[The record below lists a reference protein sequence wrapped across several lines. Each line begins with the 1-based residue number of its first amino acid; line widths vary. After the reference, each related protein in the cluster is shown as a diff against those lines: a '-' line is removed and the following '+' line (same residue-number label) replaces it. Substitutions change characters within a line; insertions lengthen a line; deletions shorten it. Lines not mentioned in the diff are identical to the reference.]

1 MRGRVICAA
10 LVAMA
15 LAGTGRADEAGRL
28 DSSAGPLRVERMVAG
43 LNEPWAIAFDPQGNI
58 WITERDG
65 RLTRSAPDGSATTV
79 IDGLPAVWAMGQGG
93 LLDLVIAR
101 DFAQTGRIVFS
112 YAKPGGAGASTALAT
127 ATVRGDRLEGLRDL
141 WVQPRP
147 TDSAIHFAARI
158 LEDADGDLILT
169 TGDRGEG
176 MPAQADEG
184 ARGRVLRIA
193 PDGSRVEEI
202 SRGHRNPQGLAVDLT
217 GQLWASEH
225 GAMGGD
231 EVNRIEPGANYGWPV
246 VAYGRNYDG
255 SKIGEGQTKPGMTGP
270 AHYWDPSI
278 APSGHLVY
286 SGKLWAAWRGDHFF
300 GSLKFGQIHRLEPDT
315 AAPTGW
321 ADETIA
327 GEVTGRVRDITEAP
341 DGAIWYL
348 SVLDGAAYRL
358 TPAE

>member
-1 MRGRVICAA
+1 MRAMVAVLAGLAGM
-10 LVAMA
+10 AMA
-15 LAGTGRADEAGRL
+15 GAATAKGLRL
-28 DSSAGPLRVERMVAG
+28 DSSAGPLAVEKRVGG
-43 LNEPWAIAFDPQGNI
+43 LTEPWAIAFDPEGNI

-79 IDGLPAVWAMGQGG
+79 IDGLPAVWAVGQGG

-127 ATVRGDRLEGLRDL
+127 ATVNGDRLEGVRDL

-158 LEDADGDLILT
+158 IEDANGDLILT

-217 GQLWASEH
+217 GQIWASEH

-246 VAYGRNYDG
+246 VAYGKNYDG
-255 SKIGEGQTKPGMTGP
+255 SKIGEGSAKPGMVQP
-270 AHYWDPSI
+270 EHYWDPSI
-278 APSGHLVY
+278 APSGHMVY
-286 SGKLWAAWRGDHFF
+286 SGKLWPEWTGDHFF
-300 GSLKFGQIHRLEPDT
+300 GSLKFGQIHRLDPDR

-327 GEVTGRVRDITEAP
+327 GDVTGRVRDIAEAP

-358 TPAE
+358 TPAD